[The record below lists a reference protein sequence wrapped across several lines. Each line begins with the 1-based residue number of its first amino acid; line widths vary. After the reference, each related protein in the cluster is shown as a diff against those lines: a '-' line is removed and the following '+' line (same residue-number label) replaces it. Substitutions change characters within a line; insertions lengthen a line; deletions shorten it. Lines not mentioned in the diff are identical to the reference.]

1 MAFEGWSRQEEI
13 EEVGSAYA
21 GDWGK
26 AGELDKS
33 RSDIKTCRRTKCELT
48 LSTLLRIKR
57 WVPPAAAEAK
67 EERIGVVQDRTG
79 QDRTERYSVLTS
91 S

>member
-33 RSDIKTCRRTKCELT
+33 RRTNSLYRHGKAMGGPGG
-48 LSTLLRIKR
+48 RIQYGYLASIQAR
-57 WVPPAAAEAK
+57 DAERHA
-67 EERIGVVQDRTG
+67 EDRTG
-79 QDRTERYSVLTS
+79 QG
-91 S
+91 